1 MKYRSVEEY
10 LADWP
15 DGVSGGK
22 GDGTAKD
29 QLKLE
34 NKRTDAAIARQ
45 NSQQDTVLEAIKK
58 YLTGDVGFSPEALS
72 SMTSDFLGQNDTAFG
87 SASEAIKSA
96 LLRRGEGGGD
106 MPVGGQFTSGIAGL
120 ESAKAGSQSAGLNQ
134 IRIQNFLQAIQNRW
148 NAANVATGNAAQSGS
163 SIGAFTSG
171 ASNALSNY
179 VAAANTGFGN
189 AFTTS
194 LGGALGKTLGG
205 GNLSA
210 TKVY

>member
-29 QLKLE
+29 QLNRE
-34 NKRTDAAIARQ
+34 NKITDQQLARQ
-45 NSQQDTVLEAIKK
+45 NSMQDTVLEAMKK
-58 YLTGDVGFSPEALS
+58 YLTGDVGFSPEGLS
-72 SMTSDFLGQNDTAFG
+72 AMTSDFLGQNDTSFD
-87 SASEAIKSA
+87 SAGEAIRSA

-134 IRIQNFLQAIQNRW
+134 LRIQSMLAAIANKF
-148 NAANVATGNAAQSGS
+148 NAANILSGQAAQSG
-163 SIGAFTSG
+163 IGTFNSG
-171 ASNALSNY
+171 AADALGNY
-179 VAAANTGFGN
+179 IKAANTGFGN